1 MYNLYVI
8 CYIRQ
13 TNMYLCNVMFL
24 SIVKQ
29 LIIEIH
35 RFYTKKY
42 KDSLKYTSGPFVYIK
57 FNFKIF
63 IHIYIYISNYI

>member
-8 CYIRQ
+8 YYIRQ

-35 RFYTKKY
+35 RFYIKKY
-42 KDSLKYTSGPFVYIK
+42 KDLLKYTRGPCV
-57 FNFKIF
+57 N
-63 IHIYIYISNYI
+63 